1 MKRRKT
7 KGRSAFVWLVL
18 AAVAIVLA
26 FWAWQ
31 RRESVQ
37 ALFTRGSPAPPVA
50 SETAQAVRQQ
60 LSGKLQVIKPPR
72 DPNIGISAPAV
83 ALLREVSMYQ
93 WQEHCSGD
101 DCSYAPE
108 WSDAHIDSQKFRK
121 AAGHENPRAPFA
133 SAPFI
138 AGEMRI
144 DDVEIDP
151 ALALTQHA
159 PVDFPVAA
167 SSLPPNLAA
176 TFSVVDGALYAG
188 GDSAHP
194 GVGTLRIR
202 YRIVPAGEV
211 AVSGFRRGNRLQA
224 R

>member
-1 MKRRKT
+1 MKRRKG
-7 KGRSAFVWLVL
+7 KGSSTFVWIVL
-18 AAVAIVLA
+18 AAVVIVLA

-31 RRESVQ
+31 HRESLR
-37 ALFTRGSPAPPVA
+37 AMFARGSSSAPSA
-50 SETAQAVRQQ
+50 GETAQAVRQQ

-93 WQEHCSGD
+93 WQEHCNGD

-108 WSDAHIDSQKFRK
+108 WSSEHVDSQKFRK
-121 AAGHENPRAPFA
+121 PAGHENPRAPFT

-144 DDVEIDP
+144 DDVDIDP
-151 ALALTQHA
+151 ALVMTQHA
-159 PVDFPVAA
+159 PVDFPVVA

-188 GDSAHP
+188 GDAVHP
-194 GVGTLRIR
+194 GVGTLRIK
-202 YRIVPAGEV
+202 YRIVPAGEMSV
-211 AVSGFRRGNRLQA
+211 TGVRRGNRMQA